1 MRIVRDKLSTE
12 SIPGNLL
19 GLYLAELSHK
29 TGEIIEATIDNG
41 GEVAMA
47 ITLADMLDIVY
58 GCAAQVGISRT
69 DLTNLRMQR
78 HTEYGDYTNHV
89 SSSEK

>member
-1 MRIVRDKLSTE
+1 MRIVRDKLSNE

-19 GLYLAELSHK
+19 GLYLAELNHK
-29 TGEIIEATIDNG
+29 TGEIIEATVDDGRETVI
-41 GEVAMA
+41 A
-47 ITLADMLDIVY
+47 IALADMLDIIY

-78 HTEYGDYTNHV
+78 HAEHGPYND
-89 SSSEK
+89 KIAP

>member
-1 MRIVRDKLSTE
+1 MRIVREKLSDQ
-12 SIPGNLL
+12 SVPGNLL
-19 GLYLAELSHK
+19 GLYLAELNHK
-29 TGEIIEATIDNG
+29 MGEIIEATIDDG

-78 HTEYGDYTNHV
+78 HTDYGDYSNHV
-89 SSSEK
+89 SRPEG